1 MTNRDY
7 HADPAISKS
16 DLDLIHRSPLHWQ
29 YRKAHPPEQ
38 TPALLIG
45 SAVHK
50 MILEPSGF
58 ADEFAVAPEAN
69 RRTKAGRE
77 AYQAF
82 QESSAGKTVITP
94 ELYRLCT
101 DMAEALSHCQAAR
114 QLLTGGRA
122 EQSFFWDD
130 IHTGIRCKCRP
141 DYLRDGFC
149 VDYKTTQDA
158 SPEAFQKAAYRY
170 RYHVQAY
177 WYLHGLGKNDLSGL
191 DFVFIAQEKEPPYAA
206 AVYYADELFLQ
217 LGQQE
222 AAADLETLAQCRS
235 TGVYSGYPEEILPLT
250 PPKFALKDLDL
261 M

>member
-1 MTNRDY
+1 MTNREY

-16 DLDLIHRSPLHWQ
+16 DLDQIHRSPLHWQ

-38 TPALLIG
+38 TPTLLVG

-58 ADEFAVAPEAN
+58 ADEFAVAPETD
-69 RRTKAGRE
+69 RRTRVGRE

-82 QESSAGKTVITP
+82 QESAAGKTVITP
-94 ELYRLCT
+94 ELYQLCT
-101 DMAEALSHCQAAR
+101 DMAEALHHCQTAR

-130 IHTGIRCKCRP
+130 ARTGIRCKCRP

-170 RYHVQAY
+170 RYPVQAY
-177 WYLHGLGKNDLSGL
+177 WYLHGLGKNGLSGL

-222 AAADLETLAQCRS
+222 AAADLETLAKCRS
-235 TGVYSGYPEEILPLT
+235 TGIYSGYPEEILPLT
-250 PPKFALKDLDL
+250 PPKFALRDL

>member
-1 MTNRDY
+1 MTNREY

-16 DLDLIHRSPLHWQ
+16 DLDQIHRSPMHWQ

-38 TPALLIG
+38 TPALLVG

-58 ADEFAVAPEAN
+58 ADEFVVAPETD

-82 QESSAGKTVITP
+82 QESAAGKTVITP

-101 DMAEALSHCQAAR
+101 DMAEALHHCQTAR
-114 QLLTGGRA
+114 QLLTGGKA

-130 IHTGIRCKCRP
+130 ARTGIRCKCRP

-170 RYHVQAY
+170 RYPVQAY
-177 WYLHGLGKNDLSGL
+177 WYLHGLGKMTCPDWTLCLSHRRKNRRMRQPCTMRTSCSYSWDSRRRL
-191 DFVFIAQEKEPPYAA
+191 RTWKHWRSAEAPAST
-206 AVYYADELFLQ
+206 AVIQRRF
-217 LGQQE
+217 
-222 AAADLETLAQCRS
+222 CR
-235 TGVYSGYPEEILPLT
+235 
-250 PPKFALKDLDL
+250 
-261 M
+261 